1 MNLKDAFRF
10 QNRLQS
16 FIDEALSI
24 LDREQNVTK
33 VKNTYLRS
41 KVMREA
47 EDETVL
53 VAPETEYYDNIT
65 ELCCFTVRLL
75 EEKEKLSAAIRKAKK
90 TLPVDLD
97 SETNLNNL
105 RYRAADTFRTMNDLR
120 SAEQTIVGGG
130 TGYRFNA
137 EGNQISYRCDVRRVT
152 TINFNRSVVNK
163 AMEQL
168 NKKTREIS
176 NAIDLQLVTSKVDY
190 TEPFDV
196 NATFK
201 NAFNKYIGL
210 EGA

>member
-16 FIDEALSI
+16 FIDEALAI
-24 LDREQNVTK
+24 LNREQNVIK

-65 ELCCFTVRLL
+65 ELCCFTVHLL

-152 TINFNRSVVNK
+152 TINFNRNVVNK

-168 NKKTREIS
+168 NKKMRDIS

>member
-97 SETNLNNL
+97 SETNLNNI

>member
-97 SETNLNNL
+97 SETNLNNI

-152 TINFNRSVVNK
+152 TINFNRNVVNK

-168 NKKTREIS
+168 NKKMREIS